1 MNDIS
6 NIIYFIT
13 ASFIFTIAPGPDLIF
28 LITQTFNHGARAGL
42 PTAMGLALG
51 NLIHTLAAAI
61 GISLIFQASATAFSI
76 LKILGAAYL
85 LFLAYEVMV
94 KRAADNSQS
103 IMRSQQSL
111 FLRGILMNVLNPKV
125 VLFYLAFLPQFATP
139 GTTTIWLEMLFFGV
153 LFTLVVLITFGS
165 IGLFAGYFQ
174 KLTPDKVVRATSFN
188 WALALV
194 YILLAARL
202 LIEDL

>member
-1 MNDIS
+1 MSDIS

-13 ASFIFTIAPGPDLIF
+13 ASFIFTIAPGPDLVF
-28 LITQTFNHGARAGL
+28 LVTQTFNHGARAGL

-51 NLIHTLAAAI
+51 NLIHTLAAAL

-85 LFLAYEVMV
+85 LFLAYEVIV
-94 KRAADNSQS
+94 KRAANNSQS

-139 GTTTIWLEMLFFGV
+139 GTTTIWLEMLFFGA
-153 LFTLVVLITFGS
+153 LFTLIVLITFGS
-165 IGLFAGYFQ
+165 IGLFAGYLQ
-174 KLTPDKVVRATSFN
+174 KLTPDKIVRATSFK
-188 WALALV
+188 WVLASAYV
-194 YILLAARL
+194 LLASRL
-202 LIEDL
+202 LIEDI

>member
-51 NLIHTLAAAI
+51 NLIHTLAAAL
-61 GISLIFQASATAFSI
+61 GISLIFQASATAFSV

-94 KRAADNSQS
+94 KRTADSSQS

-139 GTTTIWLEMLFFGV
+139 GTNTIWLEMLFFGV
-153 LFTLVVLITFGS
+153 LFTLIVLITFGS
-165 IGLFAGYFQ
+165 IGLFAGYLQ
-174 KLTPDKVVRATSFN
+174 KLTPDKIVRATSFK
-188 WALALV
+188 WVLASAYV
-194 YILLAARL
+194 LLASRL
-202 LIEDL
+202 LIEDI

>member
-1 MNDIS
+1 MSDIS
-6 NIIYFIT
+6 NIIYFVT

-28 LITQTFNHGARAGL
+28 LITQTYNHGARAGL

-51 NLIHTLAAAI
+51 NLIHTLAAAL
-61 GISLIFQASATAFSI
+61 GISLIFQASATAFSV

-94 KRAADNSQS
+94 KRTADSSQS

-153 LFTLVVLITFGS
+153 LFTLIVLITFGS
-165 IGLFAGYFQ
+165 IGLFAGYLQ
-174 KLTPDKVVRATSFN
+174 KLTPDKIVRATSFK
-188 WALALV
+188 WVLASAYV
-194 YILLAARL
+194 LLASRL
-202 LIEDL
+202 LIEDI